1 MRKKLYL
8 LFLCVAMSI
17 PCIATAQFYERQK
30 VVVWEI
36 FDNNNDVKVSSGT
49 KAEIKSKMIEA
60 FQGSRGYE
68 AFECNTADV
77 EQYIKAKG
85 WSMSPQ
91 NIARAVGAKYGV
103 NYVIFTSVKILE
115 RSNSYDEYK
124 VHLLSEFYSTETQK
138 SERMAYVDIR
148 SDNSV
153 IPGACA
159 KLLSDLLQENLSAS
173 NNSSY
178 SSSNNSSYSASNN
191 SSYSSSSSSSSYS
204 PQYQQP
210 SNRQS
215 DYVETAYGLNMKM
228 IFVEGGTFAM
238 GPTAEQGSEAEDVE
252 YPAHAVVLSSYYIAE
267 CEVTQAQWQAVMGT
281 SIYQQR
287 DKADASSTYGVGSN
301 YPMYYVSW
309 YEAQEFCQK
318 LSIATGRTYLLP
330 TEAQWEYAARGG
342 NQSKRYKYSGLHQ
355 LSAVGWYEDNSGDS
369 THPVGQLRA
378 NELGIKDMSGNVWEW
393 CSDYYSSYPSTKQY
407 DPSCGSGKYAVLRG
421 GSWYYAATCCRVSFR
436 NYGIPSIRLNDN
448 GFRVVC
454 VP

>member
-1 MRKKLYL
+1 MRKNWYL

-17 PCIATAQFYERQK
+17 PCIATAQFFEKQK
-30 VVVWEI
+30 VAIWDI
-36 FDNNNDVKVSSGT
+36 FDNNNDVKVNSET
-49 KAEIKSKMIEA
+49 KTVIKSKMIEA
-60 FQGSRGYE
+60 FQGSCNY
-68 AFECNTADV
+68 APFECNTADV
-77 EQYIKAKG
+77 EQYIKANG
-85 WSMSPQ
+85 WSMSLPD
-91 NIARAVGAKYGV
+91 IARAVGAKYGV
-103 NYVIFTSVKILE
+103 NYVIFTSVGILE
-115 RSNSYDEYK
+115 RSNSYNDYK
-124 VHLLSEFYSTETQK
+124 VHLSSDFYSTETQK
-138 SERMAYVDIR
+138 SERMAYVDTR
-148 SDNSV
+148 SDNSL
-153 IPGACA
+153 ILGACA

-173 NNSSY
+173 YSSSSGSSSY
-178 SSSNNSSYSASNN
+178 SSQYST
-191 SSYSSSSSSSSYS
+191 
-204 PQYQQP
+204 

-228 IFVEGGTFAM
+228 IFVEGGTFTM
-238 GPTAEQGSEAEDVE
+238 GATAEQGSEADGNE
-252 YPAHAVVLSSYYIAE
+252 YPAHEVELSSYYIAE

-287 DKADASSTYGVGSN
+287 DEDDSSNSMDGVGYN

-318 LSIATGRTYLLP
+318 LSLATGRTYLLP

-355 LSAVGWYEDNSGDS
+355 LSAVGWYRDNSGNS

-378 NELGIKDMSGNVWEW
+378 NELGIKDMSGNVCEW

-421 GSWYYAATCCRVSFR
+421 GSWLFIASACRVSFR
-436 NYGIPSIRLNDN
+436 LNRTPSDRDSCF

-454 VP
+454 IP

>member
-17 PCIATAQFYERQK
+17 PCVATAQPSFYERQK

-60 FQGSRGYE
+60 FQGSRHYE

-103 NYVIFTSVKILE
+103 NYVIFTSIKTMQH
-115 RSNSYDEYK
+115 SNSYDDYK
-124 VHLLSEFYSTETQK
+124 VQLSSDFYSTETQK
-138 SERMAYVDIR
+138 RERAASVDMR
-148 SDNSV
+148 SDSSL

-159 KLLSDLLQENLSAS
+159 KLLSDLLQENPSSS

-178 SSSNNSSYSASNN
+178 SSSNNSSYSSSSGS
-191 SSYSSSSSSSSYS
+191 SSYSSQHSTST
-204 PQYQQP
+204 
-210 SNRQS
+210 RQS

-228 IFVEGGTFAM
+228 IFVEGGTFTM
-238 GPTAEQGSEAEDVE
+238 GATAEQGSEAEDVE
-252 YPAHAVVLSSYYIAE
+252 YPAHEVELSSYFIAE

-281 SIYQQR
+281 SIYQQG
-287 DKADASSTYGVGSN
+287 DKKDSSYLTPGVGSN

-355 LSAVGWYEDNSGDS
+355 LSAVGWYGDNSGFS
-369 THPVGQLRA
+369 AHPVGQLRA
-378 NELGIKDMSGNVWEW
+378 NELGIKDMSGNVMEW
-393 CSDYYSSYPSTKQY
+393 CSDYYSSYSSTKQY
-407 DPSCGSGKYAVLRG
+407 DPSCGSGNRAVIRG
-421 GSWYYAATCCRVSFR
+421 GSWFTNAPCCRVSNRRSSAPSDR
-436 NYGIPSIRLNDN
+436 NYII

-454 VP
+454 IP

>member
-1 MRKKLYL
+1 MRKKMYL

-17 PCIATAQFYERQK
+17 PCIATAQFFEKQK

-36 FDNNNDVKVSSGT
+36 IDNNNDVKVSSGIKT
-49 KAEIKSKMIEA
+49 EIKSKMIEA

-103 NYVIFTSVKILE
+103 NYVIFTSIKILE

-124 VHLLSEFYSTETQK
+124 VHLSSEFYSSETQK

-148 SDNSV
+148 SDNSL

-159 KLLSDLLQENLSAS
+159 ELLSNLLQENLSAS

-178 SSSNNSSYSASNN
+178 SSSSGS
-191 SSYSSSSSSSSYS
+191 SSYSSQYS
-204 PQYQQP
+204 T

-228 IFVEGGTFAM
+228 IFVEGGTFTM
-238 GPTAEQGSEAEDVE
+238 GATAEQGSEADDDE
-252 YPAHAVVLSSYYIAE
+252 YPAHEVELSSYYIAE

-355 LSAVGWYEDNSGDS
+355 LSAVGWYEGNSGDS

-378 NELGIKDMSGNVWEW
+378 NELGIKDMSGNVYEW
-393 CSDYYSSYPSTKQY
+393 CSDYYSSYSSTKQY
-407 DPSCGSGKYAVLRG
+407 DPLCGSGKYAVLRG
-421 GSWYYAATCCRVSFR
+421 GGWNSSASNCRVSFR
-436 NYGIPSIRLNDN
+436 NYYTPSNRDDDY

-454 VP
+454 IP

>member
-1 MRKKLYL
+1 MRKNWYL
-8 LFLCVAMSI
+8 LFLCVAMFV
-17 PCIATAQFYERQK
+17 PCIATAQFFEKQK
-30 VVVWEI
+30 VAVWEI

-49 KAEIKSKMIEA
+49 KTEIKSKMIEA
-60 FQGSRGYE
+60 FQGSRNYE

-91 NIARAVGAKYGV
+91 NIVRAVRAKYGV
-103 NYVIFTSVKILE
+103 NYVIFTSIKILQH
-115 RSNSYDEYK
+115 SNSYDDYK
-124 VHLLSEFYSTETQK
+124 VHLSSEFYSTETQK

-148 SDNSV
+148 SDNSL

-159 KLLSDLLQENLSAS
+159 ELLSNLLQENLSAS
-173 NNSSY
+173 NS
-178 SSSNNSSYSASNN
+178 
-191 SSYSSSSSSSSYS
+191 SSYSSSSGSSSYS
-204 PQYQQP
+204 SQYST

-228 IFVEGGTFAM
+228 IFVEGGTFTM
-238 GPTAEQGSEAEDVE
+238 GATAEQGSEADDDE
-252 YPAHAVVLSSYYIAE
+252 YPAHEVELSSYYIAE

-287 DKADASSTYGVGSN
+287 DKEDSSYSMRGVGSN

-355 LSAVGWYEDNSGDS
+355 LSAVGWNEGNSGDS

-407 DPSCGSGKYAVLRG
+407 DPSCGSGNGTVLRG
-421 GSWYYAATCCRVSFR
+421 GRWGGSASYCRVSCR
-436 NYGIPSIRLNDN
+436 TNDTPSCRDDKS

-454 VP
+454 IP

>member
-1 MRKKLYL
+1 MRKNWYL
-8 LFLCVAMSI
+8 LFLCVAMCI
-17 PCIATAQFYERQK
+17 PCIATAQFFEKQK
-30 VVVWEI
+30 VAVWEI

-49 KAEIKSKMIEA
+49 KTEIKSKMIEA
-60 FQGSRGYE
+60 FQGSRNYE

-85 WSMSPQ
+85 WTVSHN
-91 NIARAVGAKYGV
+91 NIVRAVRAKYGV
-103 NYVIFTSVKILE
+103 NYVIFTSIKILQH
-115 RSNSYDEYK
+115 SNSYDDYK
-124 VHLLSEFYSTETQK
+124 VHLSSEFYSTETQK

-148 SDNSV
+148 SDSSL

-159 KLLSDLLQENLSAS
+159 ELLSNLLQENLSAS
-173 NNSSY
+173 NSSSSGSSSY
-178 SSSNNSSYSASNN
+178 SSQYST
-191 SSYSSSSSSSSYS
+191 
-204 PQYQQP
+204 

-228 IFVEGGTFAM
+228 IFVEGGTFTM
-238 GPTAEQGSEAEDVE
+238 GATAEQGSEAEDDE
-252 YPAHAVVLSSYYIAE
+252 YPAHEVELSSYYIAE

-287 DKADASSTYGVGSN
+287 DKADSSYSTYGVGSN

-355 LSAVGWYEDNSGDS
+355 LSAVGWYRDNSGNS

-378 NELGIKDMSGNVWEW
+378 NELGIKDMSGNVYEW
-393 CSDYYSSYPSTKQY
+393 CSDYYSSYSSTKQY
-407 DPSCGSGKYAVLRG
+407 DPSCGSGEYAVLRG
-421 GSWYYAATCCRVSFR
+421 GGWRISASDCRVSNR
-436 NYGIPSIRLNDN
+436 SYGTPSDRYGSS

-454 VP
+454 IP

>member
-1 MRKKLYL
+1 MRKNWYL
-8 LFLCVAMSI
+8 LFLCVAMFI
-17 PCIATAQFYERQK
+17 PCIATAQLQFFEKQK

-36 FDNNNDVKVSSGT
+36 FDNNNDVKVSSAIKT
-49 KAEIKSKMIEA
+49 EIKSKMIEA

-103 NYVIFTSVKILE
+103 NYVIFTSIKIKQH
-115 RSNSYDEYK
+115 SNSYEEYI
-124 VHLLSEFYSTETQK
+124 VHLSSEFYSTETQK
-138 SERMAYVDIR
+138 SERMDYVDLR
-148 SDNSV
+148 SDGSL

-159 KLLSDLLQENLSAS
+159 ELLSKLLQENISAS
-173 NNSSY
+173 NSSSY
-178 SSSNNSSYSASNN
+178 SSSN
-191 SSYSSSSSSSSYS
+191 SSSSQYSSYS

-210 SNRQS
+210 SNRQV

-228 IFVEGGTFAM
+228 IFVEGGTFTM
-238 GPTAEQGSEAEDVE
+238 GATAEQGSEANDDE
-252 YPAHAVVLSSYYIAE
+252 YPAHEVELSSYYIAE

-287 DKADASSTYGVGSN
+287 DKADVSSTYGVGSN

-355 LSAVGWYEDNSGDS
+355 LSAVGWYGGNSGNS

-393 CSDYYSSYPSTKQY
+393 CSDYYSSYSSTKQY

-421 GSWYYAATCCRVSFR
+421 GSWLNSASGCRVSYRIGNTPSNR
-436 NYGIPSIRLNDN
+436 NYIN

-454 VP
+454 FP

>member
-8 LFLCVAMSI
+8 LFLCVAISI
-17 PCIATAQFYERQK
+17 PCIATAQFFEKQK
-30 VVVWEI
+30 VAVWEI

-49 KAEIKSKMIEA
+49 KTEIKSKMIEA
-60 FQGSRGYE
+60 FQGSRNYE

-85 WSMSPQ
+85 WTVSPN
-91 NIARAVGAKYGV
+91 NIVRAVRAKYGV
-103 NYVIFTSVKILE
+103 NYVIFTSIKILQH
-115 RSNSYDEYK
+115 SNSYDDYK
-124 VHLLSEFYSTETQK
+124 VHLSSEFYSTETQK

-148 SDNSV
+148 SDNSL

-159 KLLSDLLQENLSAS
+159 ELLSNLLQENLSAS

-178 SSSNNSSYSASNN
+178 SSSNSSSSGS
-191 SSYSSSSSSSSYS
+191 SSYSSQYS
-204 PQYQQP
+204 T

-228 IFVEGGTFAM
+228 IFVEGGTFTM
-238 GPTAEQGSEAEDVE
+238 GATAEQGSEAEDDE
-252 YPAHAVVLSSYYIAE
+252 YPAHEVELSSYYIAE

-287 DKADASSTYGVGSN
+287 DKANSSYSTYGVGSN

-355 LSAVGWYEDNSGDS
+355 LSAVGWYDGNSGYS

-378 NELGIKDMSGNVWEW
+378 NELGIKDMSGNVYEW
-393 CSDYYSSYPSTKQY
+393 CSDYYASYPSTKQY
-407 DPSCGSGKYAVLRG
+407 DPLCGSGKYAVLRG
-421 GSWYYAATCCRVSFR
+421 GGWSSSASYCRVSYRYNGTPSNR
-436 NYGIPSIRLNDN
+436 NSIN

-454 VP
+454 IP

>member
-1 MRKKLYL
+1 MRKNWYL

-17 PCIATAQFYERQK
+17 PCIATAQFFEKQK
-30 VVVWEI
+30 VAVWEI

-49 KAEIKSKMIEA
+49 KTEIKSKMIEA
-60 FQGSRGYE
+60 FQGSRNYE

-85 WSMSPQ
+85 WTVSPN
-91 NIARAVGAKYGV
+91 NIVRAVRAKYGV
-103 NYVIFTSVKILE
+103 NYVIFTSIKILQH
-115 RSNSYDEYK
+115 SNSYDDYK
-124 VHLLSEFYSTETQK
+124 VHLSSEFYSTETQK

-148 SDNSV
+148 SDNSL

-159 KLLSDLLQENLSAS
+159 ELLSDLLQENLSAS

-178 SSSNNSSYSASNN
+178 SSSSGS
-191 SSYSSSSSSSSYS
+191 SSYSSQYSTSS
-204 PQYQQP
+204 
-210 SNRQS
+210 RQS

-228 IFVEGGTFAM
+228 IFVEGGTFTM
-238 GPTAEQGSEAEDVE
+238 GATAEQGSEAEDDE
-252 YPAHAVVLSSYYIAE
+252 YPAHEVELSSYYIAE

-281 SIYQQR
+281 SIYQQG
-287 DKADASSTYGVGSN
+287 DKADSSHSMRGVGSN

-355 LSAVGWYEDNSGDS
+355 LSAVGWYQDNSGGS

-378 NELGIKDMSGNVWEW
+378 NELGIKDMSGNVYEF
-393 CSDYYSSYPSTKQY
+393 CSDYVSSYPSTKQY
-407 DPSCGSGKYAVLRG
+407 NPSCGSGEFGGVLRG
-421 GSWYYAATCCRVSFR
+421 GCWGDSAPFCRVSCR
-436 NYGIPSIRLNDN
+436 SNHTRPSRYG

-454 VP
+454 IP